1 MNAVV
6 VDTSVIVKWLNQD
19 NEEYVDQADDI
30 LRDVQAAKIQLI
42 VPELAKYEVVNL
54 LIHGKGLTY
63 EQAITVLAQLYK
75 LPLTFVEDN
84 ELLAVETVAI
94 AANAN
99 VTYYDASFIAVAKQ
113 FDAVL
118 ITDNVKHQGRARDV
132 KVIAIKDY

>member
-42 VPELAKYEVVNL
+42 VPELAKYEVGNL